1 MQQHGGA
8 YADGK
13 PVDCREQWFRIAHQR
28 VKKIDGNRFE
38 SAFGALLKVGNV
50 TAGAERAWTAHKDDA
65 ADRIVRRGFEQRA
78 CHLRIHGLCQGILLF
93 RTVHPDHTDAVLL
106 RHYDLGHFFLKG

>member
-1 MQQHGGA
+1 MVVPMPMASPSTAASNGFGL
-8 YADGK
+8 
-13 PVDCREQWFRIAHQR
+13 RTS

-65 ADRIVRRGFEQRA
+65 ADRIVRRGFAQRA